1 MRVLGSGARVA
12 CCIPTPVYADRG
24 AAFFSHLWGGLTA
37 AGFAVLAL
45 DWPGQ
50 GRAGGSAL
58 SAKRAR
64 HGDLLLAILQGFCV
78 KDVCVVADAGGAAAF
93 IRAFLRDPDVFG
105 AHHVLQ
111 NPIISKVP
119 PDMMSTLCLKGTD
132 LKIIFAD
139 GWGPTDNP
147 FTIANCGQIFEFCG
161 QLAPIADKRG
171 PRIDMVLCIPPRGAN
186 SISSPGIKPMRP
198 ESWLH
203 GVHIPDKSCSESRS
217 TAFFTMVPSEECME
231 EFTSYLSSSR
241 RTIVTEDKPAAPTQS
256 LLESGQSSESLRWR
270 NRRCAHSLAH
280 SMLCVLTRCVEAQM
294 RRSRFLCGYAQC
306 SCER

>member
-1 MRVLGSGARVA
+1 
-12 CCIPTPVYADRG
+12 
-24 AAFFSHLWGGLTA
+24 
-37 AGFAVLAL
+37 
-45 DWPGQ
+45 
-50 GRAGGSAL
+50 
-58 SAKRAR
+58 
-64 HGDLLLAILQGFCV
+64 
-78 KDVCVVADAGGAAAF
+78 VADAGGAAAF